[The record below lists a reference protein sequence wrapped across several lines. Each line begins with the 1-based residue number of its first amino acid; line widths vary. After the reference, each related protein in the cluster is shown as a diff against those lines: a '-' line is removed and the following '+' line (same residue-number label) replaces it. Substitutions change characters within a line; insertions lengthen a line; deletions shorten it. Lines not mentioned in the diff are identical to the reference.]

1 MMPPTPLSRCAL
13 YCALALAATP
23 ALADTVTLTELPAP
37 DGYPVAGVSNIAA
50 DGTVIGT
57 VFPDGLVVRW
67 TPGAAPE
74 VLGGGMTYTLENIMP
89 LISKDASVIATAGYF
104 GDDPLHAAPEI
115 WQGGTDWAMVSGLTL
130 GDSTPFGIS
139 WSGQVLSGAAY
150 PADPPADGPSPVLP
164 WIWTAAGGQ
173 VALALPADA
182 FSGQAWAVS
191 DDGSVAAG
199 FAEPSPDDWTRY
211 GMRWVDGAPQWIL
224 DADSQRVGQA
234 IACNGD
240 CSVIVGAGVG
250 PNSPHAWRWTVDGGV
265 EYFIARTGY
274 TGEDGFEIALPAAH
288 AEALWR
294 ALAGNGVKPC
304 GLGARD
310 TLRLEAGM
318 NLYGQDMSEDVTPL
332 ESGLAWTVDMKSPR
346 DFVGKAALAANP
358 PRAALVGLRLEDGGG
373 VLRAHQR
380 VQTPA
385 GDGEITSGT
394 FSPTLQKSIALA
406 RVPHGVAVGDR
417 VEVEVRDKLLAARV
431 VKPPFVRNGRALV

>member
-1 MMPPTPLSRCAL
+1 VPNTTVLNAVHRSSGARMVDFGGWDMPVNYGSQIDEHHAVRAGAGMFDVSHMRVVDVAGAGARGFLRYALANNVDKLAVPGKAL
-13 YCALALAATP
+13 YSCLLRDDGRVLDDLIVYFLREDLFRLVVNAGTADKDIAWLNALLTRREAALKLTPRTDLAMIAVQGPGARASVWRTINGSEAATSALAPFNA
-23 ALADTVTLTELPAP
+23 
-37 DGYPVAGVSNIAA
+37 
-50 DGTVIGT
+50 
-57 VFPDGLVVRW
+57 
-67 TPGAAPE
+67 
-74 VLGGGMTYTLENIMP
+74 
-89 LISKDASVIATAGYF
+89 ASV
-104 GDDPLHAAPEI
+104 
-115 WQGGTDWAMVSGLTL
+115 
-130 GDSTPFGIS
+130 
-139 WSGQVLSGAAY
+139 
-150 PADPPADGPSPVLP
+150 
-164 WIWTAAGGQ
+164 
-173 VALALPADA
+173 
-182 FSGQAWAVS
+182 
-191 DDGSVAAG
+191 
-199 FAEPSPDDWTRY
+199 
-211 GMRWVDGAPQWIL
+211 
-224 DADSQRVGQA
+224 
-234 IACNGD
+234 
-240 CSVIVGAGVG
+240 
-250 PNSPHAWRWTVDGGV
+250 VDGGV

-358 PRAALVGLRLEDGGG
+358 PRATLVGLLLEDGGG

-394 FSPTLQKSIALA
+394 FSPTLQTSIALA